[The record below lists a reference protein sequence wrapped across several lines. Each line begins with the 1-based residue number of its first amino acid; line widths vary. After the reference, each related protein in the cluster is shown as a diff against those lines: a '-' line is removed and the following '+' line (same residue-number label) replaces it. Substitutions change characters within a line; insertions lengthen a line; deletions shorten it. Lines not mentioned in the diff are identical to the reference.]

1 MPKGRDINSERKS
14 HYRLLLKKFL
24 RSVRIISFSDCLFIT
39 LRIMI
44 MNRLFLFT
52 MLTLFSIFSKAQS
65 PYIKQLDPSE
75 FREMV
80 KSEKGSLLDV
90 RTSSEFSNGHI
101 KDAGQLN
108 YYASDFKKRLLMLPK
123 NQPAYLYCNTGYR
136 SQRASEIMAQNG
148 YKQVYNL
155 EHGIMAWNLNT
166 LPVVIEPDAKPDTE
180 NKIEPDE
187 FYAFVKTH
195 SLVFVDYYAPWCGP
209 CRQMMPVID
218 LLQSEYKNSVNI
230 IKVNVDASSKLV
242 KELKVSGVPYFVLY
256 KNGEVVFTHSGLLTR
271 EKLVEIIESN
281 KII

>member
-1 MPKGRDINSERKS
+1 
-14 HYRLLLKKFL
+14 
-24 RSVRIISFSDCLFIT
+24 
-39 LRIMI
+39 
-44 MNRLFLFT
+44 